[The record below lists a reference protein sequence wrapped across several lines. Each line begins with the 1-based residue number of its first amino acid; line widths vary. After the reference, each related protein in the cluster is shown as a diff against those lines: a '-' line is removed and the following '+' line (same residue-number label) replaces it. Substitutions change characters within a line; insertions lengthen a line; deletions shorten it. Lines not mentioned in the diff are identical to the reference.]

1 MFYRTVRKVIPVEQG
16 LRPSAN
22 GSFSGCAVMCQ
33 KGYSS
38 RTRIKTMLRYL
49 TIILPTAYSQKG
61 YSSRTRIKTKI
72 HMKNTIYS
80 SQKGYSSRTRIKT
93 DRTSNGNK
101 RIEIRSQKGYSSRT
115 RIKTNGK
122 DNGISISNM
131 CQKGYSSRT
140 RIKTLSSY
148 FYSFNSFSLERLF
161 QQNKD

>member
-22 GSFSGCAVMCQ
+22 GSFSGCAVMC
-33 KGYSS
+33 
-38 RTRIKTMLRYL
+38 
-49 TIILPTAYSQKG
+49 QKG